1 MFSISS
7 TAIGYSGTV
16 PPHHQPLHPIHQRH
30 VTVPTSVPQQQV
42 FTLAEPKRKP
52 AHLWYTFT
60 RHTFFRK

>member
-16 PPHHQPLHPIHQRH
+16 SPHHQPLHPIHQRH

-60 RHTFFRK
+60 RHALFRK